1 MVQEH
6 TQLCWILGCLSTTQA
21 LSRLS
26 QFKEKSS
33 GMKEVPLGL
42 YLYPV
47 LQAADILLYKGTKV
61 PVGEDNLQNV
71 ELSRRLARSFNNR
84 FCKESNP
91 VFPIPSPVLVGQEGT
106 DEGAARVRS
115 LRDPK
120 KKMSKS
126 DPDNKSCIFINDT
139 SAVILEKCKKAVTDF
154 TSTLSFDPI
163 ERPGVSNLISI
174 HSAVTGLTPPEICK
188 DCENLN
194 TGKYKV
200 HLANILIEH
209 LTPIREY
216 SEHLLNN
223 KEHLESILRSGES
236 AARNIAQETMH
247 DVSKVIGLK

>member
-1 MVQEH
+1 M
-6 TQLCWILGCLSTTQA
+6 
-21 LSRLS
+21 
-26 QFKEKSS
+26 
-33 GMKEVPLGL
+33 
-42 YLYPV
+42 
-47 LQAADILLYKGTKV
+47 
-61 PVGEDNLQNV
+61 

-84 FCKESNP
+84 FCKKSNP
-91 VFPIPSPVLVGQEGT
+91 IFPIPLPVLVGQEGT

-126 DPDNKSCIFINDT
+126 DPDNKSCIYINDT

-163 ERPGVSNLISI
+163 ERQGVSNLISI
-174 HSAVTGLTPPEICK
+174 HSAVTGLTPTEICK
-188 DCENLN
+188 DCESLN

-223 KEHLESILRSGES
+223 KEHLESILRSGED